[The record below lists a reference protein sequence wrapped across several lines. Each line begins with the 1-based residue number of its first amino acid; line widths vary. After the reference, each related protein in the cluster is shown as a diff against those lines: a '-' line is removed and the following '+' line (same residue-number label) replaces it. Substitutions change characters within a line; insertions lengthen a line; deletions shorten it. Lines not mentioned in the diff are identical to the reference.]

1 MKKSLRI
8 KTIWVCFAFMFIF
21 IGGMMGYAL
30 LRVQCLNMGYEISRN
45 TTFNRRLAA
54 LRNNFK
60 IELEHLQSLERIEK
74 IARKELGLNAPSHRR
89 IIGEP

>member
-1 MKKSLRI
+1 
-8 KTIWVCFAFMFIF
+8 MFLF

-30 LRVQCLNMGYEISRN
+30 LRVQCLNMGYEISEN

-54 LRNNFK
+54 LRSNFT

-74 IARKELGLNAPSHRR
+74 IANKELGLGTPSHRR
-89 IIGEP
+89 SIGEP

>member
-1 MKKSLRI
+1 MKKSPRI
-8 KTIWVCFAFMFIF
+8 KTIWVCFAFMFLV

-30 LRVQCLNMGYEISRN
+30 LRVECLNMGYEISRN

-74 IARKELGLNAPSHRR
+74 IAKKELGLGTPSRR
-89 IIGEP
+89 WVIREP